1 MNVLMIIS
9 LQCYSQTLF
18 SSSME
23 WANGRYNGEVTIR
36 SFKKVPHGSGTY
48 EDYNGNKY
56 VGLWSEGKKNGKGV
70 YYHACGDKVAGTWI
84 KGKLQGKAKYYF
96 ADGSIYDI
104 IYKNGKSVRK
114 TKISSGKSVARN
126 RKSSQQQGKVKNN
139 TTSRPSASSSTT
151 STKSG
156 SSQPLIM
163 ITRCEACHGVGM
175 IQSGFMGPWATCM
188 TCGGRGEIKKNIS
201 VPQGAHNSEGYKGG
215 YNGGSNSGTTNRKV
229 RNLEQEKRD
238 VLNRTVGKDCPAC
251 GGNGKCHAC
260 KGTKVAHSF
269 GNTYKCEVCSDGRC
283 GVCEG
288 SGKTPWNR

>member
-1 MNVLMIIS
+1 MIIS

-151 STKSG
+151 SSRTTVQQVVPRQRFITTREWVPCRYCNGSG
-156 SSQPLIM
+156 QCSY
-163 ITRCEACHGVGM
+163 CHGGRVSAHHFE
-175 IQSGFMGPWATCM
+175 QNNT
-188 TCGGRGEIKKNIS
+188 TYLTDCGGC
-201 VPQGAHNSEGYKGG
+201 
-215 YNGGSNSGTTNRKV
+215 NGS
-229 RNLEQEKRD
+229 
-238 VLNRTVGKDCPAC
+238 
-251 GGNGKCHAC
+251 
-260 KGTKVAHSF
+260 
-269 GNTYKCEVCSDGRC
+269 GRC
-283 GVCEG
+283 GICRG
-288 SGKTPWNR
+288 SRGEYREVIKSIY